1 MDFVQMLANAT
12 NNLSAITTQLVLA
25 IAGVGGI
32 ALIILYLSGQAGR
45 PDAPGSADGLR
56 GYLSGCSAADLLH
69 YQPRKRRECRF
80 KPVCTRG
87 RHLRCHL
94 LRSRSPLWPGRRGG
108 ECRSDGP
115 AVDWVDICAQRTVTP
130 APLPERWPHRLNTRG

>member
-45 PDAPGSADGLR
+45 
-56 GYLSGCSAADLLH
+56 
-69 YQPRKRRECRF
+69 
-80 KPVCTRG
+80 
-87 RHLRCHL
+87 
-94 LRSRSPLWPGRRGG
+94 
-108 ECRSDGP
+108 
-115 AVDWVDICAQRTVTP
+115 
-130 APLPERWPHRLNTRG
+130 